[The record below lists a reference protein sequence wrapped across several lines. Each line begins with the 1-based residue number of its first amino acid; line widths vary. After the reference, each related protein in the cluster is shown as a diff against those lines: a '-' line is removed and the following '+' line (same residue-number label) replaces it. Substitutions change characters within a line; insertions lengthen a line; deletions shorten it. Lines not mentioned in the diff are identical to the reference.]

1 MSNEELAQK
10 LDENSK
16 KIMENFNEIQNNAT
30 RIQQNSGALEILRDY
45 KSDSKR
51 WFTILI
57 IVLFMW
63 FLTIGYLVY
72 ILNDTGTIEET
83 ITQENES
90 GYNNYIGN
98 DGDIHNGETNDKN

>member
-1 MSNEELAQK
+1 MTNEELAKK

-16 KIMENFNEIQNNAT
+16 KIMDNFNKIENNAY

-63 FLTIGYLVY
+63 FITIGYLVY
-72 ILNDTGTIEET
+72 VLNDTGTIEET
-83 ITQENES
+83 SVTQENES
-90 GYNNYIGN
+90 GYNNYVGN
-98 DGDIHNGETNDKN
+98 DGDINNG

>member
-1 MSNEELAQK
+1 MSNEELAKK

-16 KIMENFNEIQNNAT
+16 KIMENFNKIESNAY

-63 FLTIGYLVY
+63 FITIGYLVY
-72 ILNDTGTIEET
+72 VLNDTGTIEET
-83 ITQENES
+83 TQEIQDVDTIN
-90 GYNNYIGN
+90 GNVVNN
-98 DGDIHNGETNDKN
+98 GDING